1 MAAHF
6 PIPAPT
12 GFRARPTL
20 VLWLLALLCLG
31 ACTST
36 RPRLSA
42 QPPQLQQA
50 PVLLMPVDVTLSELL
65 ATGLS
70 EARAD
75 WSEQARSHLQQSLR
89 QSLSAAGAE
98 PVLLS
103 DPGGLA
109 SSEAL
114 HQVELLYQAV
124 ASSILAA
131 ELRPETLPTKRDRF
145 DWTLGPGAAA
155 TLRAAAEAVDP
166 QSGARY
172 ALFCYVRDSYA
183 SSGRKALMV
192 VGPLLGLGVQGG
204 QQIGVSALVDL
215 QDGRIRWFNLLLSQS
230 GDLREAAPAAEVTE
244 RLLDGLPLGVGS

>member
-1 MAAHF
+1 MASRLPHPVA
-6 PIPAPT
+6 A
-12 GFRARPTL
+12 RARPRL
-20 VLWLLALLCLG
+20 VLWLLALLCLS

-42 QPPQLQQA
+42 QPPQLRQA

-75 WSEQARSHLQQSLR
+75 WSEQARGHLQQSLR
-89 QSLSAAGAE
+89 QSLSLAGAVPLILPE
-98 PVLLS
+98 PS
-103 DPGGLA
+103 EGA

-114 HQVELLYQAV
+114 RQVELLYQAV

-145 DWTLGPGAAA
+145 DWSLGPGAAA
-155 TLRAAAEAVDP
+155 TLRAAADAVDP
-166 QSGARY
+166 QAGARY

-204 QQIGVSALVDL
+204 QQIGVAALVDL

-230 GDLREAAPAAEVTE
+230 GDLREAAPAAAVTE
-244 RLLDGLPLGVGS
+244 RLLDGLPLGTGS